1 MKKVSL
7 RVGRVSLHPL
17 HPFVSTSSTE
27 SGMWQIEIR
36 HDGLHK
42 YRVVKGATQQ
52 IAELRA
58 EMQLRAWNEQWER
71 VQGTRSRQVARL
83 QSAYSKTAKKQLA
96 ADRTAEA
103 ESALG
108 ALRCLL
114 TSILEEDHAIDWS
127 KLKDSSSFPLKPPIA
142 PPDKPTPREPDISDP
157 AFRANLNFLTRLIPP
172 IRDKESARVKN
183 AFVEA
188 RRAWL
193 SDKADVERC
202 NREQANAVAEATTSW
217 EAAKNQWTAER
228 DQRNGAVDQEKEAYI
243 SGNPEAIVDY
253 NKMVL
258 STSKYPESFPAEAI
272 VDYIPETR
280 MVVVEYSLPDISAL
294 PTVKEVKYVATRDDL
309 QEVYVTEAWLNREYD
324 SVLYQIALRSLYEL
338 FQADAGAAIDSI
350 VFNGWVNSIDKAT
363 GKEVNACVLSIA
375 TSKTEFMGI
384 NLANV
389 DAKACFKKLK
399 GVSAAKLTA
408 LQPVRPILQINRED
422 KRFIPAYDVAG
433 ALDSSSNLAAMD
445 WEDFEHLIRQLFE
458 EEFSA
463 DGGEVKITQASRD
476 GGVDAIVFDPDPIR
490 GGKIVIQAKR
500 YTNTVS
506 VSAVRDL
513 FGTIH
518 NEGANKGILVTTAD
532 YGPDAY
538 EFAKGKPITL
548 ISGSEL
554 LYLLN
559 KHGHKA
565 RIDLK
570 EARLLAAEAETLS
583 HRPIQ

>member
-1 MKKVSL
+1 
-7 RVGRVSLHPL
+7 
-17 HPFVSTSSTE
+17 
-27 SGMWQIEIR
+27 
-36 HDGLHK
+36 
-42 YRVVKGATQQ
+42 
-52 IAELRA
+52 
-58 EMQLRAWNEQWER
+58 
-71 VQGTRSRQVARL
+71 
-83 QSAYSKTAKKQLA
+83 
-96 ADRTAEA
+96 
-103 ESALG
+103 
-108 ALRCLL
+108 
-114 TSILEEDHAIDWS
+114 
-127 KLKDSSSFPLKPPIA
+127 
-142 PPDKPTPREPDISDP
+142 
-157 AFRANLNFLTRLIPP
+157 
-172 IRDKESARVKN
+172 
-183 AFVEA
+183 
-188 RRAWL
+188 
-193 SDKADVERC
+193 
-202 NREQANAVAEATTSW
+202 
-217 EAAKNQWTAER
+217 
-228 DQRNGAVDQEKEAYI
+228 
-243 SGNPEAIVDY
+243 
-253 NKMVL
+253 MVL
-258 STSKYPESFPAEAI
+258 SASKYPESFPAEAV

-309 QEVYVTEAWLNREYD
+309 QEVHVTEAWLNREYD
-324 SVLYQIALRSLYEL
+324 LVLYQVALRSLYEL

-375 TSKTEFMGI
+375 TSKAEFMAI

-389 DAKACFKKLK
+389 DPKACFKKLK

-408 LQPVRPILQINRED
+408 LQPVRPILQLNKED

-458 EEFSA
+458 EMFSA

-538 EFAKGKPITL
+538 DFAKGKPITL

-583 HRPIQ
+583 HRPVQWRKVTGAGRLAHLPHPWRFEERCSLRLFAPALWTLTGAHTSVDHRPSPAPHKPRQVLSPSNPKFHSHFGIPAHTFPTSSLTSRSIFAHHSYTAYI